1 LGNRVFALR
10 NVKVNHSGGR
20 IIAENKADDLFPLGK
35 FEGDIAAIVESGL
48 QSVVPSLWA

>member
-1 LGNRVFALR
+1 
-10 NVKVNHSGGR
+10 
-20 IIAENKADDLFPLGK
+20 LGK